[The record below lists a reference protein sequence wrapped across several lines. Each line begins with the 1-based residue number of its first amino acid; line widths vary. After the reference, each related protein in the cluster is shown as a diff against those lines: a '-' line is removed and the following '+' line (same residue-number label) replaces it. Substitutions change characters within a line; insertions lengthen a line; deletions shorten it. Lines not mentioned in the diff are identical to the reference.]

1 MCGSD
6 QHGRPR
12 ATIVQGC
19 TGVAQA
25 TDGRERPPLGT
36 NLFRSIPDTWLTRL
50 SVFDMLMSRLLCF
63 SLKIVDVSLNERGQ
77 LILYGLTPHSAQ
89 EVA

>member
-1 MCGSD
+1 
-6 QHGRPR
+6 
-12 ATIVQGC
+12 
-19 TGVAQA
+19 
-25 TDGRERPPLGT
+25 
-36 NLFRSIPDTWLTRL
+36 
-50 SVFDMLMSRLLCF
+50 VFDMLMSRLLCF